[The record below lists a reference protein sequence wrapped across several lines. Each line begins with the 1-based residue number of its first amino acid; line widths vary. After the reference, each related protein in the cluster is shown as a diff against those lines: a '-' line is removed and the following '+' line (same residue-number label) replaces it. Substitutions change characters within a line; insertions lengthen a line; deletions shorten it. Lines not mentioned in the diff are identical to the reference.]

1 MNERHQLEE
10 KLQYK
15 LNNKK
20 LLMTAVTHSS
30 YVKEH
35 CLLGIT
41 VYIYLNTKNI
51 YFSKLGIPEC
61 PFHYIT
67 GYYCPGFGGT
77 RAFDAF
83 IHLHWITSLKF
94 HPLILITFYFY
105 VIGLI
110 GYIPF
115 IIKNTTRYIYHIN
128 FTTLL
133 YIDYF
138 IVVWFI
144 VRNIYVYIR

>member
-1 MNERHQLEE
+1 MEIERSDTVRLSKAEKIQLII
-10 KLQYK
+10 QI
-15 LNNKK
+15 
-20 LLMTAVTHSS
+20 LLG
-30 YVKEH
+30 
-35 CLLGIT
+35 LLGIT

-67 GYYCPGFGGT
+67 GYYCPGCGGT